1 MSKSARKMATNNNG
15 DKVSSDADGDA
26 NADGWEGF
34 DDEVEFDENDVVEA
48 STIDFGQ
55 IEACA
60 QLTVDLKKAQSA
72 CEQLAEQLT
81 KAEAQRDQVYIFLCC
96 VFLMLLT
103 VWAQNS
109 EYWTPYQY
117 LTFNCSDFGQW

>member
-81 KAEAQRDQVYIFLCC
+81 KAEAQRDQVCNFLCC
-96 VFLMLLT
+96 VFNAL
-103 VWAQNS
+103 NS
-109 EYWTPYQY
+109 LGSKLGILDAIPI
-117 LTFNCSDFGQW
+117 LNV

>member
-15 DKVSSDADGDA
+15 DKASVDGDA

-34 DDEVEFDENDVVEA
+34 DDEVEFDENDVEA

-81 KAEAQRDQVYIFLCC
+81 KAESQRDQVNNFLCC
-96 VFLMLLT
+96 L
-103 VWAQNS
+103 
-109 EYWTPYQY
+109 
-117 LTFNCSDFGQW
+117 